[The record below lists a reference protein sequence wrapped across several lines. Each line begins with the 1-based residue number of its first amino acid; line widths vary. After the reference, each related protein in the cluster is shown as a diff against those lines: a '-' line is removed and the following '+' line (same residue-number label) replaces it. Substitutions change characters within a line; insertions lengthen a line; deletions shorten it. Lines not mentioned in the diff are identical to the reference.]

1 MVFKINTIASL
12 PRWLSKMIAVVS
24 VTAVLLLTACSDNSD
39 NGNNKAA
46 IPVDGDGVQTP
57 MAETVPS
64 AVVESGSMARSGY
77 RVADTFNV
85 GERVYVRSMA
95 MDEKQNRL
103 WVGTSVG
110 VLEVDTASRNLVNT
124 FTREQ
129 GLANEYVF
137 GMHIDSQGNRWF
149 GTNGGGISRYSSAQ
163 EWKTF
168 FPMHGLAD
176 YWVYTFAEQADGTL
190 WIGTWAGLNKYD
202 PKTETFHTYLKEL
215 VNEWVYGL
223 DVDSQ
228 QRIWIGTEGGV
239 NMFDGKTWS
248 TWTHADGLGAKNEQ
262 GLSVSTNTGLGTRSR
277 HDLSILSMDQETYN
291 PNYIFS
297 LLVAKDDG
305 VWAGTWG
312 GGVSHFDGKVW
323 ENYSTKNGLAGNIVY
338 SVAQDEKG
346 GMWFGTNAG
355 LSYFDGK
362 DWYTFTRSDG
372 LLDNNIYAV
381 TPAGQNHV
389 WVGSRSGVVLLV
401 AES

>member
-1 MVFKINTIASL
+1 MVSRAATIELL
-12 PRWLSKMIAVVS
+12 PRRLSNMTAVILVLAAVSLLAACSGDETATSSSTATGAKVPVAQPVSPAVV
-24 VTAVLLLTACSDNSD
+24 
-39 NGNNKAA
+39 
-46 IPVDGDGVQTP
+46 QTD
-57 MAETVPS
+57 
-64 AVVESGSMARSGY
+64 SGY
-77 RVADTFNV
+77 RVADSFNV
-85 GERVYVRSMA
+85 GERVYVRSMVA
-95 MDEKQNRL
+95 DAKQNRL

-110 VLEVDTASRNLVNT
+110 VLEVDITSRNLVNT

-137 GMHIDSQGNRWF
+137 GMHVDSQGNRWF
-149 GTNGGGISRYSSAQ
+149 GTNGGGISRYSPAG

-176 YWVYTFAEQADGTL
+176 YWVYAFTEQDDGTL

-202 PKTETFHTYLKEL
+202 PKTDTFHTYLKEL

-228 QRIWIGTEGGV
+228 QRVWIGTEGGI

-248 TWTHADGLGAKNEQ
+248 TWTHEDGLGADNEQ
-262 GLSVSTNTGLGTRSR
+262 GLPMSTNTGLGTRSR
-277 HDLSILSMDQETYN
+277 HDLSILSMDQQTYN
-291 PNYIFS
+291 PNYVFS

-312 GGVSHFDGKVW
+312 GGVSRFDGKVW
-323 ENYSTKNGLAGNIVY
+323 QNYTTKDGLAGNIVY

-362 DWYTFTRSDG
+362 DWHSFTRSNG

-381 TPAGQNHV
+381 TPVGSNQV

-401 AES
+401 ADN